1 MNNYVKL
8 WAKELLYKNTIKL
21 FTASFLSFIVR
32 WGAFILILLTPIIFI
47 NSGAFEYICNYTGTT
62 LGVVISIV
70 SYIVLTFGLLC
81 FASGVGLGEQWIY
94 AQRLRGTKV
103 KSRFL
108 FKFLSPKKSVRALNL
123 YIKTLF
129 LKSMWLVYF
138 IIPPTICYG
147 CAHFLTTQNADKIT
161 VFIPTLAGAILSS
174 TFFVLIKSVFA
185 RYSQAQY
192 YMCTRNATAKE
203 SLAFSLEATDGHLND
218 RTVLH
223 FTLIGWVLSCIFI
236 VPIIYA
242 VPYIKLCN
250 AAFTDECCTYT
261 QNTTK
266 YAVNILGLQPNI

>member
-21 FTASFLSFIVR
+21 FTASLLSFIMR
-32 WGAFILILLTPIIFI
+32 WGTLALIVLFPVIFI
-47 NSGAFEYICNYTGTT
+47 NSGAFDYICNYIGTS
-62 LGVVISIV
+62 LGVAISTIC
-70 SYIVLTFGLLC
+70 YITLTFGLLC

-94 AQRLRGTKV
+94 LQRLRGTKV
-103 KSRFL
+103 KFRFL
-108 FKFLSPKKSVRALNL
+108 FKFLLPKKSVRALNL
-123 YIKTLF
+123 YIKSL
-129 LKSMWLVYF
+129 LIKSMWLVYF
-138 IIPPTICYG
+138 IIPPAICYG
-147 CAHFLTTQNADKIT
+147 CAHFLTTQNADRIT

-192 YMCTRNATAKE
+192 YMCTRNTTAKDAINLSIE
-203 SLAFSLEATDGHLND
+203 STDGYLND

-236 VPIIYA
+236 IPVIYA

-250 AAFTDECCTYT
+250 AVFTDECCTCT
-261 QNTTK
+261 QTTTK